1 MTGTTTGIIIMC
13 VVIVASLAVWLA
25 SVGLAARR
33 GGRKNAHV
41 EPMRGLVQ
49 GGEHVGG
56 GRSVMPHRD
65 AEVPE
70 GGGTAPAPDEM
81 PQGGEPA
88 ASRRKSGSPMD
99 L

>member
-1 MTGTTTGIIIMC
+1 MC
-13 VVIVASLAVWLA
+13 VVIVAGLVVWLG

-33 GGRKNAHV
+33 SGRKNRHV
-41 EPMRGLVQ
+41 QPMRGLVQ

-56 GRSVMPHRD
+56 GRSVMPRRD

-70 GGGTAPAPDEM
+70 GGGAAPAPGEM
-81 PQGGEPA
+81 DQGDGEAVP
-88 ASRRKSGSPMD
+88 RRRSGGPMD

>member
-1 MTGTTTGIIIMC
+1 MTGTTTAIIVMC
-13 VVIVASLAVWLA
+13 VVIVASLAVWLGA
-25 SVGLAARR
+25 VGLAVRR
-33 GGRKNAHV
+33 SGRKNKHV
-41 EPMRGLVQ
+41 APMRGLVQ

-81 PQGGEPA
+81 PQGEEPA
-88 ASRRKSGSPMD
+88 TSRRASGNPMD